1 MKPEAEGV
9 VACAVAALVAT
20 SLRHAKLVVAIFAAI
35 TIAASWVTI
44 TRFELNSDVTRLFP
58 QDLSWRI
65 NERAM
70 DVAFPDRIDVIAVV
84 VDAPTGAAADRVA
97 EALAT
102 ALRAQPQ
109 VFRKIRRPDAGP
121 FFETHAALFLSL
133 PEVQSLT
140 ERLIE
145 AQPLL
150 GTLAADPSLR
160 GVAELLRTA
169 MEGVARGD
177 TTLQPL
183 AGPLRAFLAAA
194 EAALNGRVAEPDW
207 ALMLTGRAASPLET
221 RRFVLAQP
229 LLDFSELEAGH
240 SATEA
245 IRAAAAGLTGP
256 GIRIRVTGNVP
267 MADEE
272 FATLAEG
279 AVENV
284 VLSLGLTVLLLWMA
298 LRSWRLILPLMV
310 LVVAGLAWT
319 AAFGVLAVGHFNPLS
334 IAFAVLFIGLGVDFG
349 IQYAVQYRAERQ
361 AAGALAP
368 ALLSAARVAGPGM
381 TLAAMACALSFF
393 AFIPTDYLGVR
404 ELGLIAGVG
413 MLIGWLMAMTLL
425 PALMLLANPQA
436 EAREVGYPALA
447 PLDRWLLR
455 RAGWVVGAAGL
466 LALGCLALLPQLPF
480 DSDPLNLRDPTKES
494 VATYRELML
503 SAETNPN
510 TLDILVPDLAAA
522 QAMVARLE
530 ARPEVGR
537 ALSLASFVPEGQMEK
552 LALIED
558 AAGFLSPTLNTP
570 PGALPSDA
578 AVSAALARAG
588 LALRTAATAGQ
599 GAEVE
604 AARDARRLGA
614 AFIALA
620 SAQPAARSAFAEALL
635 PGLTATLSQVDR
647 LLQARPVTLQS
658 LPDDLRADWIGRDGR
673 ARVEVAPRAL
683 GQNAMAMREF
693 AQAVQAVAPGAT
705 GAAIST
711 AASSATVQR
720 AFILAGAVAI
730 ALVTALLLLNLRSLR
745 LSLLALAPLALAGL
759 LTLAHC
765 TLFGPSLNL
774 ANIIALP
781 LLFGMGVA
789 YDIYYVAAWARGE
802 RGLLA
807 SPLNRAVIYSAVTN
821 ASAFGALAIS
831 PHPGT
836 ASMGVVLGVSLVYSL
851 LCVMLVLPP
860 LLRVF
865 VPATAEKI

>member
-1 MKPEAEGV
+1 MKLDDL
-9 VACAVAALVAT
+9 VARAVAALVGV
-20 SLRHAKLVVAIFAAI
+20 SLRHARLVVAVFAAL
-35 TIAASWVTI
+35 TIGATWVSV
-44 TRFELNSDVTRLFP
+44 TRFQLNSDVTQLFP
-58 QDLSWRI
+58 QDLSWRL

-84 VDAPTGAAADRVA
+84 IDAPTGAAANRTA
-97 EALAT
+97 EALAE
-102 ALRAQPQ
+102 ALRAQHQ
-109 VFRKIRRPDAGP
+109 VFRNVRRPDAGS
-121 FFETHAALFLSL
+121 FFERHAALFLPL
-133 PEVQSLT
+133 DEVRDLT

-160 GVAELLRTA
+160 GVAELLRSA
-169 MEGVARGD
+169 MEGVSRGD
-177 TTLQPL
+177 AQLGQF
-183 AGPLRAFLAAA
+183 AGPLVAFGIAA
-194 EAALNGRVAEPDW
+194 EAALAGRVAEPDW
-207 ALMLTGRAASPLET
+207 SLMMTGRAASALET

-240 SATEA
+240 SATQA
-245 IRAAAAGLTGP
+245 IRTAAAALARP
-256 GIRIRVTGNVP
+256 GVTIRITGNIP

-284 VLSLGLTVLLLWMA
+284 VLSLVLTVVLLWMA
-298 LRSWRLILPLMV
+298 LRSWRLIWPLMV

-319 AAFGVLAVGHFNPLS
+319 AAFGILAVGHFNPLS

-349 IQYAVQYRAERQ
+349 IQYSVQYRAERRD
-361 AAGALAP
+361 AGALAP
-368 ALLSAARVAGPGM
+368 ALLAAARVAGPGM
-381 TLAAMACALSFF
+381 TLAAMACTLSFF

-425 PALMLLANPQA
+425 PALMLMANPQA

-447 PLDRWLLR
+447 PVDRWLLR
-455 RAGWVVGAAGL
+455 RARWVVGAAGL
-466 LALGCLALLPQLPF
+466 LALASIALLPGLPF
-480 DSDPLNLRDPTKES
+480 DTDPLNLRDPTKES
-494 VATYRELML
+494 VSTYRELML

-522 QAMVARLE
+522 QALTTRLE
-530 ARPEVGR
+530 ALPQVGR
-537 ALSLASFVPEGQMEK
+537 ALNLASFVPEGQPEK
-552 LALIED
+552 LALLED
-558 AAGFLSPTLNTP
+558 AAGLL
-570 PGALPSDA
+570 LPSLATPAGAPPSEA

-588 LALRTAATAGQ
+588 LALRTAPGEDA
-599 GAEVE
+599 V
-604 AARDARRLGA
+604 ARDARRLGA
-614 AFIALA
+614 AFISLA
-620 SAQPAARSAFAEALL
+620 SATPATRALMAEALL
-635 PGLTATLSQVDR
+635 PGLRATLAQISA
-647 LLQARPVTLQS
+647 LLQAGPVTLES
-658 LPDDLRADWIGRDGR
+658 LPADLRADWIGRNGL

-683 GQNAMAMREF
+683 GQDVPALREF
-693 AQAVQAVAPGAT
+693 AQVVQAAAPNAT
-705 GAAIST
+705 GAGIST
-711 AASSATVQR
+711 AASSATVQQ
-720 AFILAGAVAI
+720 AFILAGAI
-730 ALVTALLLLNLRSLR
+730 AVVLVLGLLLVNLRSLR
-745 LSLLALAPLALAGL
+745 LSMLALAPLALAGL

-765 TLFGPSLNL
+765 TLLGPPLNL

-821 ASAFGALAIS
+821 ASAFGALAVS

-865 VPATAEKI
+865 APRAREEN

>member
-1 MKPEAEGV
+1 MKLDDR
-9 VACAVAALVAT
+9 VARAVAALVGA
-20 SLRHAKLVVAIFAAI
+20 SLRHARLVVALFAAL
-35 TIAASWVTI
+35 TLAAGWVTV
-44 TRFELNSDVTRLFP
+44 TRFELNSDVTQLFP
-58 QDLSWRI
+58 QDLPWRL

-84 VDAPTGAAADRVA
+84 IDAPSGAAASRTA
-97 EALAT
+97 EALAQ

-109 VFRKIRRPDAGP
+109 IFRNVRRPDAGT
-121 FFETHAALFLSL
+121 FFEQHAALFLSL
-133 PEVQSLT
+133 DEVRDLT

-150 GTLAADPSLR
+150 GSLAADPSLR
-160 GVAELLRTA
+160 GVAELLRSA
-169 MEGVARGD
+169 MEGVARGEAS
-177 TTLQPL
+177 LSQL
-183 AGPLRAFLAAA
+183 ASPMVAFSAAA
-194 EAALNGRVAEPDW
+194 EAALAGRVAEPDW
-207 ALMLTGRAASPLET
+207 NLMMTGRAASALET

-229 LLDFSELEAGH
+229 VLDFSELEAGH

-245 IRAAAAGLTGP
+245 IRAAAAALTRP
-256 GIRIRVTGNVP
+256 GITIRITGNIP

-298 LRSWRLILPLMV
+298 LRSWRLIWPLMV

-349 IQYAVQYRAERQ
+349 IQYSVQYRAERQ

-368 ALLSAARVAGPGM
+368 ALLAAARVAGPGM
-381 TLAAMACALSFF
+381 TLAAMACTLSFF

-425 PALMLLANPQA
+425 PALMLMANPQA
-436 EAREVGYPALA
+436 EAREVGYPGLA
-447 PLDRWLLR
+447 PVDRWLLR
-455 RAGWVVGAAGL
+455 RARWVVVGAGL
-466 LALGCLALLPQLPF
+466 LALASLALLPRLAV
-480 DSDPLNLRDPTKES
+480 DTDPLNLRDPTKES
-494 VATYRELML
+494 VSTYRELMR

-510 TLDILVPDLAAA
+510 TLDILMPDLAAA
-522 QAMVARLE
+522 QALASRLE
-530 ARPEVGR
+530 ALPEVGR
-537 ALSLASFVPEGQMEK
+537 ALSLASFVPEGQAEK
-552 LALIED
+552 LALLED
-558 AAGFLSPTLNTP
+558 AAGLLLPTLAIP
-570 PGALPSDA
+570 ASMAPSEA
-578 AVSAALARAG
+578 AVSSALALAG
-588 LALRTAATAGQ
+588 LALRTAPGEDAT
-599 GAEVE
+599 
-604 AARDARRLGA
+604 ARDARRLGA

-620 SAQPAARSAFAEALL
+620 SAGPAPRAILAEALL
-635 PGLTATLSQVDR
+635 PGLRATLAQVAA
-647 LLQARPVTLQS
+647 LLQAAEVTLES
-658 LPDDLRADWIGRDGR
+658 LPEDLRADWIGRNGL

-683 GQNAMAMREF
+683 GQDVPALRSF
-693 AQAVQAVAPGAT
+693 ALAVQAAAPNAT
-705 GAAIST
+705 GPGISA

-720 AFILAGAVAI
+720 AFIVAGVIAVA
-730 ALVTALLLLNLRSLR
+730 LVLGLLLVNLRSLS

-765 TLFGPSLNL
+765 TLFGPPLNL

-865 VPATAEKI
+865 APAERE

>member
-1 MKPEAEGV
+1 MRLDDLVARSV
-9 VACAVAALVAT
+9 VGLVAA
-20 SLRHAKLVVAIFAAI
+20 SLRHARLVVALFAAL
-35 TIAASWVTI
+35 TMAAGWVTV
-44 TRFELNSDVTRLFP
+44 TRFELNSDVTQLFP
-58 QDLSWRI
+58 QDLPWRL

-84 VDAPTGAAADRVA
+84 IDAPTGAAASRTA
-97 EALAT
+97 EALAL

-109 VFRKIRRPDAGP
+109 LFRNVRRPDAGE
-121 FFETHAALFLSL
+121 FFERHAALFLSL
-133 PEVQSLT
+133 DEVRDLT

-150 GTLAADPSLR
+150 GSLAADPSLR
-160 GVAELLRTA
+160 GVADLLRSA
-169 MEGVARGD
+169 MEGVARGEAS
-177 TTLQPL
+177 LSQLASPL
-183 AGPLRAFLAAA
+183 VAFSAAA
-194 EAALNGRVAEPDW
+194 EAALAGRVAEPDW
-207 ALMLTGRAASPLET
+207 NLMMTGRAASALET
-221 RRFVLAQP
+221 RRFVLVQP
-229 LLDFSELEAGH
+229 VLDFSELAAGH

-245 IRAAAAGLTGP
+245 IRAAAAGLARP
-256 GIRIRVTGNVP
+256 GITIRITGNIP

-279 AVENV
+279 AVENI
-284 VLSLGLTVLLLWMA
+284 VLSLGLTVLLLWLA
-298 LRSWRLILPLMV
+298 LRSWRLIWPLMV

-319 AAFGVLAVGHFNPLS
+319 AAFGVLVVGHFNPLS

-349 IQYAVQYRAERQ
+349 IQYSVQYRAERQ
-361 AAGALAP
+361 AAGTLAP
-368 ALLSAARVAGPGM
+368 ALLAAARVAGPGM
-381 TLAAMACALSFF
+381 TLAAMACTLSFF
-393 AFIPTDYLGVR
+393 AFIPTDYLGLR

-425 PALMLLANPQA
+425 PALMLMANPQA

-447 PLDRWLLR
+447 PLDIWLLR
-455 RAGWVVGAAGL
+455 RARWVVGGAGL
-466 LALGCLALLPQLPF
+466 LALASLALLPRLAF
-480 DSDPLNLRDPTKES
+480 DTDPLNLRDPTKES
-494 VATYRELML
+494 VSTYRELMR

-522 QAMVARLE
+522 RALAGRLE
-530 ARPEVGR
+530 ALPEVGR
-537 ALSLASFVPEGQMEK
+537 ALSLASFVPEGQAEK
-552 LALIED
+552 LALLED
-558 AAGFLSPTLNTP
+558 AAGLL
-570 PGALPSDA
+570 LPSLAIPASMAPSEA
-578 AVSAALARAG
+578 AVSAALALAG
-588 LALRTAATAGQ
+588 LALRTAPGEDAT
-599 GAEVE
+599 
-604 AARDARRLGA
+604 ARDARRLGA

-620 SAQPAARSAFAEALL
+620 SATPATRAILAEALL
-635 PGLTATLSQVDR
+635 PGLRATLAQVAA
-647 LLQARPVTLQS
+647 LLQAAEVTLES
-658 LPDDLRADWIGRDGR
+658 LPDDLRADWIGRNGM
-673 ARVEVAPRAL
+673 ARVEVAPLAL
-683 GQNAMAMREF
+683 GQDVPALRGF
-693 AQAVQAVAPGAT
+693 AQAVQAAAPNAT
-705 GAAIST
+705 GAGISA

-720 AFILAGAVAI
+720 AFIVAGVIAVA
-730 ALVTALLLLNLRSLR
+730 LVLGLLLVNLRSLR

-765 TLFGPSLNL
+765 TLFGPPLNL

-865 VPATAEKI
+865 APAERE